1 MSYEKSLIDSK
12 QDELISGTSI
22 KTINGASVLGSGDLV
37 VSGSDATKLA
47 ILNNLSDLNNAG
59 TARINLV
66 LGNVN
71 NTSDINKPI
80 STATQTALDLK
91 VDENSAI
98 VGATKT
104 KITYDSKGLITSGA
118 DATTADIAD
127 SSNRRYV
134 TDAQQTVILN
144 TSGTNTGNQTSIVG
158 ITGTKAQFDTAV
170 TDGNILFVGDVTQY
184 TDELAQD
191 AVGGMVANSTFV
203 SLAYVDA
210 TPSLTPSLSATGT
223 PSATTF
229 LRGDNTWATPA
240 STDPA
245 GWTTIVKSAN
255 QDVTNSAVLVDDT
268 SLQFSVVAGG
278 HYMMDLDICYSG
290 NNTTGGYKFALRVSS
305 GNMKGQGNLLAYT
318 SAGALTNAGLAA
330 NSAIVTNA
338 PSSGVITADLD
349 MLTFL
354 KIVFP
359 FTASAN
365 GILSYQF
372 ANTTAAAG
380 RTSRTWKGSI
390 LRYKRID

>member
-12 QDELISGTSI
+12 QDDLISGTNI

-37 VSGSDATKLA
+37 VSGSGASWGGITGT
-47 ILNNLSDLNNAG
+47 LSSQTDL
-59 TARINLV
+59 
-66 LGNVN
+66 
-71 NTSDINKPI
+71 
-80 STATQTALDLK
+80 QTALNGK
-91 VDENSAI
+91 A
-98 VGATKT
+98 
-104 KITYDSKGLITSGA
+104 SG
-118 DATTADIAD
+118 TGTA
-127 SSNRRYV
+127 N
-134 TDAQQTVILN
+134 
-144 TSGTNTGNQTSIVG
+144 GTNTGDQTSIVG

-229 LRGDNTWATPA
+229 LRGDNTWATPNGA
-240 STDPA
+240 DPA

-255 QDVTNSAVLVDDT
+255 QDVTNSATLVSDT
-268 SLQFSVVAGG
+268 SLQFAVVAGG
-278 HYMMDLDICYSG
+278 HYMIEMDIVASANNLTGDYSG
-290 NNTTGGYKFALRVSS
+290 RFFVSS
-305 GNMKGQGNLLAYT
+305 GTMKGN
-318 SAGALTNAGLAA
+318 
-330 NSAIVTNA
+330 
-338 PSSGVITADLD
+338 GVITSLNSIGAAALTLQNANSVAQSSAFIIGATIADIDHLVSG
-349 MLTFL
+349 
-354 KIVFP
+354 KIIYS

-365 GILSYQF
+365 ATFSYQF
-372 ANTTAAAG
+372 ANSTAGAG